1 MSDKMKL
8 QKLISYMLTIVVA
21 CAGFASC
28 SNDDETSNDVN
39 NVIVGNWDSEFLGRM
54 SYEEVEELDLNDKTI
69 NTHYM
74 YLTFNSDGKGYDI
87 YYNGNRSEWTWE
99 IIDGVIY
106 TSDGEMYEIVKFN
119 KDVVYLLRLSH
130 YDAGLKLVRR

>member
-1 MSDKMKL
+1 
-8 QKLISYMLTIVVA
+8 MLTIVVA